1 MAKEGE
7 GKINEALHEISEYL
21 RSIEKYYDDDQT
33 SGYNEKLFKKIR
45 ELIGESGIWDMM
57 Q

>member
-7 GKINEALHEISEYL
+7 GKINEALQYL
-21 RSIEKYYDDDQT
+21 MSIEKYYDDDQT
-33 SGYNEKLFKKIR
+33 SGYNEKLFEKIR

>member
-7 GKINEALHEISEYL
+7 GKINEAL
-21 RSIEKYYDDDQT
+21 R
-33 SGYNEKLFKKIR
+33 YNEKLFKKIR
-45 ELIGESGIWDMM
+45 ELIGESGIWEIM